1 MNGPWTWTILLAL
14 AGAFAVWRGV
24 THVRGKRSAFAIV
37 LFFVALFCFYEAV
50 MRAIETQA

>member
-14 AGAFAVWRGV
+14 AGAFAIWRGV
-24 THVRGKRSAFAIV
+24 THVRGKRPAFAIV

-50 MRAIETQA
+50 MRAIEIQA